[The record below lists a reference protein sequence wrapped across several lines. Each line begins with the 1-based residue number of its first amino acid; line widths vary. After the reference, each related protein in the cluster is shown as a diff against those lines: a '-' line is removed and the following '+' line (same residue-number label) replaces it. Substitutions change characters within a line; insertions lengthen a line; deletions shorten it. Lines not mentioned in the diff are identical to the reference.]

1 MSFVIDALSAA
12 LLVAGG
18 LLIVSGAVGLLR
30 FPDFFTRLH
39 AASVTETLA
48 SWAILLGLALQAGF
62 TIATL
67 KLALIWLIM
76 LFTAPT
82 ATHALAKAAVHG
94 GVTPS
99 GASEEGSSGPA
110 D

>member
-1 MSFVIDALSAA
+1 MSVLVDVLSAIA
-12 LLVAGG
+12 LLTGG
-18 LLIVSGAVGLLR
+18 FLLISGAIGMLR

-67 KLALIWLIM
+67 KLSLIWLIM

-82 ATHALAKAAVHG
+82 ATHALAKAALHG
-94 GVTPS
+94 GVSPATDS
-99 GASEEGSSGPA
+99 TGKGVGSA